1 MTTRS
6 DSASQ
11 GKLRLTSQTRAKA
24 SGFRHFMRM
33 VAMVAMVAC
42 LLCCPGCGDGLH
54 RVTSVVLVD
63 GKPAA
68 EGVQVRFLPKGN
80 TWMASGMVGSDGL
93 CVMSTRDKR
102 GVMSGEYVVTVVN
115 STRSIPRP
123 DTVVDTASGKPP
135 ADVFKYMGEVQKLL
149 DNPPVGPE
157 WIPKS
162 YADMAKSPLR
172 INVPKDGSNVK
183 FEVPSNTGDDKGAKR
198 AGGAAK

>member
-1 MTTRS
+1 
-6 DSASQ
+6 
-11 GKLRLTSQTRAKA
+11 
-24 SGFRHFMRM
+24 M
-33 VAMVAMVAC
+33 VAMMCMVAC
-42 LLCCPGCGDGLH
+42 LLCCSGCGDGLH

-68 EGVQVRFLPKGN
+68 EGMQVMFLPQGD

-102 GVMSGEYVVTVVN
+102 GVMRGDYVVTLVN

-135 ADVFKYMGEVQKLL
+135 TDVFKYMAEVQKLL

-172 INVPKDGSNVK
+172 VNVPKDGSNVK
-183 FEVPSNTGDDKGAKR
+183 FEVPSNTGDNTRSKKAN
-198 AGGAAK
+198 AAAK